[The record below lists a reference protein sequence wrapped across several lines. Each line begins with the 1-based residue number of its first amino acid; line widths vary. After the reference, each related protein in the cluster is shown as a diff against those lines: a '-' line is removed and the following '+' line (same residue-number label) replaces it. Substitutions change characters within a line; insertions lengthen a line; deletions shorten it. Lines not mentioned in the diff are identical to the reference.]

1 MPVWRDT
8 LMRLRHAWAS
18 LGSRRDRIPADIRER
33 LALTDIQK
41 VTFYKRDELTTDLI
55 CCDVEACGQTWFFH
69 EEAEGWDDFVRH
81 LERLPGFR
89 RDWYEEVV
97 QPTFARSETT
107 AFTKG

>member
-33 LALTDIQK
+33 LPLTDIQK

-55 CCDVEACGQTWFFH
+55 CCDVEVCGQTCFST
-69 EEAEGWDDFVRH
+69 
-81 LERLPGFR
+81 R
-89 RDWYEEVV
+89 RPKDG
-97 QPTFARSETT
+97 TT
-107 AFTKG
+107 SCATWSGCRVSGEIGMKQ